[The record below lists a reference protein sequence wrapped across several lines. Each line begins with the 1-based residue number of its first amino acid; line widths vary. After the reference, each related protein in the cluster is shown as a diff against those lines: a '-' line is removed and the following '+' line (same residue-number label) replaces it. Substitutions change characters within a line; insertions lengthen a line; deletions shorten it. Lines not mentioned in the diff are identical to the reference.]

1 MSIAKRIAANRA
13 NKERGFVDV
22 EEWGEEGKPLRL
34 FFTQVSA
41 RDIEK
46 VQRKHK
52 DFLSNTTMSAMVD
65 MMIEKCE
72 DEAGERAFTLE
83 DKPVLMGE
91 TSVLLPRSLAL
102 YSRLAQSRTTK
113 KTKGT
118 SIQAQ
123 PDRARRQVGQNH
135 RRD

>member
-1 MSIAKRIAANRA
+1 MNMSIAKRIAANRA

-91 TSVLLPRSLAL
+91 GVGVIAKVFGAVFAAGSVEDHE
-102 YSRLAQSRTTK
+102 K
-113 KTKGT
+113 
-118 SIQAQ
+118 
-123 PDRARRQVGQNH
+123 N
-135 RRD
+135 